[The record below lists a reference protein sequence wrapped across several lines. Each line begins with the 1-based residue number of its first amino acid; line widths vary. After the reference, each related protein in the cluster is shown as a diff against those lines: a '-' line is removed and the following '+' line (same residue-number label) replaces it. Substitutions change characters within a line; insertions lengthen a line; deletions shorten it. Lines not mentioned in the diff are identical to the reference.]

1 MSYLYLSDSQLSA
14 DILAGNATASENP
27 ALKPERS
34 TQYEIGIEQ
43 RIGAFASLKV
53 EGFYKE
59 SKDYLTLQNR
69 LEAFTSTSGAG
80 AETQQNWAQY
90 LNGDVMVS
98 QGLTMN
104 LSLIHI

>member
-14 DILAGNATASENP
+14 DILASDATASENP

-59 SKDYLTLQNR
+59 SKDYLTLANR
-69 LEAFTSTSGAG
+69 TDAFPTLVVLILSKTGHNIK
-80 AETQQNWAQY
+80 TVTLWY
-90 LNGDVMVS
+90 LKV
-98 QGLTMN
+98 
-104 LSLIHI
+104 